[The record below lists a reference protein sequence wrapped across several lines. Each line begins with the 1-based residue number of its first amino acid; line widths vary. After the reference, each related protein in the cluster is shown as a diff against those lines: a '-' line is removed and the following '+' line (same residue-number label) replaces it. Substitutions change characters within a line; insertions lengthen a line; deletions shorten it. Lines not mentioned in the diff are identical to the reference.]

1 MEHKLASI
9 LYLKNTTNLSKFWM
23 MNSPR
28 KQTYYTECFNN
39 FTSSSSVSGSSGW
52 KLSNE
57 PRSCS
62 CWKEENTLIFWKSLV
77 WVLVLHG
84 SILFPLPWDLVSMT
98 VFFYLLFISEISA
111 QLLGWTKNSLYFYLP
126 QTNLRVCCSWFS
138 RVECKTTPSN
148 APPEWLI

>member
-84 SILFPLPWDLVSMT
+84 SILFPLPWDMVSMI
-98 VFFYLLFISEISA
+98 VFLSFVHIRNFGSTAGMNKEQSFKKFSHCDLLFTWE
-111 QLLGWTKNSLYFYLP
+111 NFYRP

-138 RVECKTTPSN
+138 RV
-148 APPEWLI
+148 

>member
-98 VFFYLLFISEISA
+98 VFLSFVHIRNFSSTAGMNKEQSFKKFSHCDLLFT
-111 QLLGWTKNSLYFYLP
+111 WKNFYLP

-138 RVECKTTPSN
+138 RV
-148 APPEWLI
+148 